1 MYDCS
6 LFGLLLQRL
15 SISKFKYRDR
25 ASIIKD
31 ILETVNGDV
40 KGKTKT
46 SIMRGA
52 NLNFE
57 QVNRYLDFLVL
68 SDVIKATNPLRGQEL
83 ARYRITQKGL
93 KFLRSTEMLDLIMY
107 AYRQKPV

>member
-6 LFGLLLQRL
+6 LFSALFNR
-15 SISKFKYRDR
+15 IFMSKFKYRDR
-25 ASIIKD
+25 TSIIKD
-31 ILETVNGDV
+31 VLETINGDV

-68 SDVIKATNPLRGQEL
+68 SDAIKATNPLRSQEL
-83 ARYRITQKGL
+83 ARYRLTQRGL
-93 KFLRSTEMLDLIMY
+93 KFLRSTEMLDLLMY
-107 AYRQKPV
+107 AYQRKPV